1 MLKTATA
8 LSAILALGVVGA
20 ATAQEATPGVSGTI
34 QSIDEGT
41 RTVVLDDGQ
50 SYVLSADQHV
60 STLREG
66 TRINLS
72 CDDAM
77 TNCMVSESGT
87 TGESGPTGQSETP
100 ESQIEPSAGSDSG
113 GDTTTT
119 PSTEAGSGESGG
131 NTDGSGT
138 DGGSSGSGGSTGS
151 GSGSGGSTGGSSG
164 SGGSGG

>member
-1 MLKTATA
+1 MRTATATA
-8 LSAILALGVVGA
+8 LSALLALGIVGTA
-20 ATAQEATPGVSGTI
+20 AAQEASPGISGTI

-41 RTVVLDDGQ
+41 RTVVLDDGK

-77 TNCMVSESGT
+77 TNCLVSESGT

-113 GDTTTT
+113 GDSTTT
-119 PSTEAGSGESGG
+119 PSTGSDGGESGG
-131 NTDGSGT
+131 STEGGSS
-138 DGGSSGSGGSTGS
+138 GGSSGSGG
-151 GSGSGGSTGGSSG
+151 
-164 SGGSGG
+164 